1 LGSSR
6 NGQLETR
13 LFPGYASNQATI
25 YVQIYDNDE
34 AFAVYEIHNPI
45 TILADRNNFT
55 NTLSKLISHDP
66 LFETNRILNEGSYL
80 PSLQEIQT
88 ISSLLNDQSLADKFG
103 LISSLKN
110 KSLFPQT
117 FGQLFK
123 YSTNRIVRIYRF
135 IISFDF
141 KKGFKISNI
150 SLRITTI

>member
-6 NGQLETR
+6 NGQLVTR

-34 AFAVYEIHNPI
+34 AFAVYEIRNPI
-45 TILADRNNFT
+45 TILADRNYFT
-55 NTLSKLISHDP
+55 KTVSRLISRDP
-66 LFETNRILNEGSYL
+66 ALRTNRILNAGSYL

-110 KSLFPQT
+110 TFLFPQT
-117 FGQLFK
+117 FGPLFK
-123 YSTNRIVRIYRF
+123 YSTIRAVRIL
-135 IISFDF
+135 
-141 KKGFKISNI
+141 KIYHK
-150 SLRITTI
+150 L

>member
-1 LGSSR
+1 MGSSR

-13 LFPGYASNQATI
+13 LFPGFASNQASI

-34 AFAVYEIHNPI
+34 AFAVYEIQKKI
-45 TILADRNNFT
+45 RIQADRNNFK
-55 NTLSKLISHDP
+55 NTLSRLISHDP

-110 KSLFPQT
+110 TSLFPQT
-117 FGQLFK
+117 FGPLFK
-123 YSTNRIVRIYRF
+123 SSLIRTVRL
-135 IISFDF
+135 F
-141 KKGFKISNI
+141 KLVIKFNLK
-150 SLRITTI
+150 

>member
-13 LFPGYASNQATI
+13 LFPGCASNQATI

-34 AFAVYEIHNPI
+34 AFAVYEIQNPI

-80 PSLQEIQT
+80 SSLQEIQT

-117 FGQLFK
+117 FGSLFK
-123 YSTNRIVRIYRF
+123 YSSIKTVRIF
-135 IISFDF
+135 EWV
-141 KKGFKISNI
+141 
-150 SLRITTI
+150 SLDLDIDLYYF

>member
-1 LGSSR
+1 MGSSR

-25 YVQIYDNDE
+25 YVQIYDENE
-34 AFAVYEIHNPI
+34 AFAVYEIQNPI
-45 TILADRNNFT
+45 TIQADRNNFA
-55 NTLSKLISHDP
+55 NTLSKLISRDP

-110 KSLFPQT
+110 TSLFPQT
-117 FGQLFK
+117 FGPLFK
-123 YSTNRIVRIYRF
+123 YFTIRIVRLYIDYKQF
-135 IISFDF
+135 
-141 KKGFKISNI
+141 
-150 SLRITTI
+150 

>member
-1 LGSSR
+1 LGSSK

-13 LFPGYASNQATI
+13 LFPGYASNQAKI

-34 AFAVYEIHNPI
+34 AFAVYEIKNPI

-55 NTLSKLISHDP
+55 NTLSKLISRDP
-66 LFETNRILNEGSYL
+66 LFETNLILNEGSYL

-117 FGQLFK
+117 FGPLFK
-123 YSTNRIVRIYRF
+123 YSTIRKVR
-135 IISFDF
+135 
-141 KKGFKISNI
+141 
-150 SLRITTI
+150 LL

>member
-13 LFPGYASNQATI
+13 LFPGFASNQAKI

-34 AFAVYEIHNPI
+34 ALAVHEIQHPI

-55 NTLSKLISHDP
+55 NTLSKLISRDP

-80 PSLQEIQT
+80 SSLQEIQT

-110 KSLFPQT
+110 TSLFPQT
-117 FGQLFK
+117 FGPLYK
-123 YSTNRIVRIYRF
+123 YFTDRIVR
-135 IISFDF
+135 
-141 KKGFKISNI
+141 
-150 SLRITTI
+150 SLY

>member
-1 LGSSR
+1 MGSSR

-13 LFPGYASNQATI
+13 LFPGFASNQAKI

-34 AFAVYEIHNPI
+34 ALAVHEIQHPI

-55 NTLSKLISHDP
+55 NTLSKLISRDP

-80 PSLQEIQT
+80 SSLQEIQT

-110 KSLFPQT
+110 ASLFPQT
-117 FGQLFK
+117 FGPLFK
-123 YSTNRIVRIYRF
+123 YSTIRAVRI
-135 IISFDF
+135 
-141 KKGFKISNI
+141 
-150 SLRITTI
+150 